1 MAFSLFGKQRVL
13 GIDVGSSSIKVLELK
28 EGGKKAYQL
37 LNFGI
42 APLPADVV
50 VDGAIMDSNLVIEA
64 LKNLL
69 KSLNLKT
76 NIAATSVSGTS
87 VLIKKIKLPLM
98 TEEELEESIQWEAE
112 QYITNINDVNIDF
125 HILGPSAEEGQ
136 MDVLLVGA
144 KKEIINERVQLL
156 TEAGLKPSVV
166 DVDAFAVENAFELN
180 YQLNETDHA
189 VLVNVGAS
197 VTNINIIKGP
207 VSVFTR
213 DISIGGKSYTEEMQK
228 ILKIS
233 FDEAEA
239 MKIGLTPETITPEV
253 GNALRIISD
262 SIASEVKKSI
272 DFLGLGGEQKI
283 NGIYLSGGAAR
294 TLTLK
299 DAMVEKSGIPVEVI
313 DPFRNIEYNPK
324 VFDENYIE
332 SIKPAATLVL
342 GLALRSK

>member
-1 MAFSLFGKQRVL
+1 MAFSLFGKQKVL
-13 GIDVGSSSIKVLELK
+13 GVDVGSSSIKILELK

-37 LNFGI
+37 INFGI

-50 VDGAIMDSNLVIEA
+50 VDGAIMDSNVVVET
-64 LKNLL
+64 LKNLI
-69 KSLNLKT
+69 KSLNTKT
-76 NIAATSVSGTS
+76 KFAVTSVSGTA
-87 VLIKKIKLPLM
+87 VLIKKINLPIM
-98 TEEELEESIQWEAE
+98 SEEELEESIQWEAE

-125 HILGPSAEEGQ
+125 HILGPAAEEGQ
-136 MDVLLVGA
+136 MSVLLVGA

-156 TEAGLKPSVV
+156 TDAGLKPAVV

-180 YQLNETDHA
+180 YPINEIDHA

-197 VTNINIIKGP
+197 ITNINIIRGP

-228 ILKIS
+228 LLKIS
-233 FDEAEA
+233 FDEAET
-239 MKIGLTPETITPEV
+239 MKLGLAPETMTPEV
-253 GNALRIISD
+253 GNALRSVSD
-262 SIASEVKKSI
+262 SIANEVKKSI

-283 NGIYLSGGAAR
+283 NGVYLSGGAAR

-299 DAMVEKSGIPVEVI
+299 DAMAQKTGAPVEII
-313 DPFRNIEYNPK
+313 DPFRNIEYNPR

-332 SIKPAATLVL
+332 SIKPTVTLVL

>member
-1 MAFSLFGKQRVL
+1 MAFPFFRKQRVL
-13 GIDVGSSSIKVLELK
+13 GVDIGSSSIKVLELK

-50 VDGAIMDSNLVIEA
+50 VDGAIMDSNTCVEA

-76 NIAATSVSGTS
+76 TTAATSVSGTS
-87 VLIKKIKLPLM
+87 VLIKKITLPM
-98 TEEELEESIQWEAE
+98 MSEEELEESIQWEAE

-125 HILGPSAEEGQ
+125 HILGPAQEEGQ
-136 MDVLLVGA
+136 MHVLLVGA
-144 KKEIINERVQLL
+144 KKEIINERIQLL
-156 TEAGLKPSVV
+156 QEAGLKPVVV

-180 YQLNETDHA
+180 YPINEMDHA

-197 VTNINIIKGP
+197 VTNINIVKGP

-213 DISIGGKSYTEEMQK
+213 DISTGGKAYTEEIQK

-233 FDEAEA
+233 FDEAEQ
-239 MKIGLTPETITPEV
+239 MKIGLTPETATPEV
-253 GNALRIISD
+253 TNALRNVSE
-262 SIASEVKKSI
+262 SIATEVKKSI

-283 NGIYLSGGAAR
+283 SGVYISGGAAR
-294 TLTLK
+294 TLTLTE
-299 DAMVEKSGIPVEVI
+299 AMSARTELPVEII
-313 DPFRNIEYNPK
+313 DPFRNIEYNTK

-332 SIKPAATLVL
+332 SIKPTATLVL
-342 GLALRSK
+342 GLALRNK

>member
-13 GIDVGSSSIKVLELK
+13 GVDVGSSSIKVLELK

-50 VDGAIMDSNLVIEA
+50 VDGAIMDSNVVTEA
-64 LKNLL
+64 LKNLI

-87 VLIKKIKLPLM
+87 VLIKKINLPVM
-98 TEEELEESIQWEAE
+98 SEEELEESIQWEAE

-125 HILGPSAEEGQ
+125 HILGPATEEGQ
-136 MDVLLVGA
+136 MNVLLVGA

-156 TEAGLKPSVV
+156 ADAGLKPTVV
-166 DVDAFAVENAFELN
+166 DVDSFAVENAFELN
-180 YQLNETDHA
+180 YPINEIDHA

-228 ILKIS
+228 ILRIS
-233 FDEAEA
+233 FDEAET
-239 MKIGLTPETITPEV
+239 MKVGLTPETMATEV
-253 GNALRIISD
+253 GNALRVISD
-262 SIASEVKKSI
+262 SIASEVRKSI

-283 NGIYLSGGAAR
+283 NGVYLSGGAAR

-299 DAMVEKSGIPVEVI
+299 DAIGAKSEIPVEII
-313 DPFRNIEYNPK
+313 DPFRNIEYNPR

-332 SIKPAATLVL
+332 SIKPTATLVL

>member
-1 MAFSLFGKQRVL
+1 MAFSLFGRQKVL
-13 GIDVGSSSIKVLELK
+13 GVDVGSSSIKVLELK
-28 EGGKKAYQL
+28 EGRKKAYQL
-37 LNFGI
+37 VNFGI
-42 APLPADVV
+42 APLPPDVV
-50 VDGAIMDSNLVIEA
+50 VDGAIMDSGVVVET
-64 LKNLL
+64 LKNLI
-69 KSLNLKT
+69 KSLNTKT
-76 NIAATSVSGTS
+76 KTAVTSVSGTA
-87 VLIKKIKLPLM
+87 VLIKKINLPTM

-125 HILGPSAEEGQ
+125 HILGPAAEEGQ
-136 MDVLLVGA
+136 MSVLLVGA

-156 TEAGLKPSVV
+156 TEAGLKPTVV

-180 YQLNETDHA
+180 YPINEIDHA

-197 VTNINIIKGP
+197 ITNINIIKGP

-228 ILKIS
+228 LLKIS

-239 MKIGLTPETITPEV
+239 MKVGLTPETMTPDV
-253 GNALRIISD
+253 GNVLRSVSD
-262 SIASEVKKSI
+262 SIANEVKKSI
-272 DFLGLGGEQKI
+272 DFLGLGGEKI

-299 DAMVEKSGIPVEVI
+299 DAMAQRTGAPVEII
-313 DPFRNIEYNPK
+313 DPFRNIEYNPR

-332 SIKPAATLVL
+332 SIKPTATLVL
-342 GLALRSK
+342 GLALRSE

>member
-13 GIDVGSSSIKVLELK
+13 GVDVGSSSIKVLELK

-50 VDGAIMDSNLVIEA
+50 VDGSIMDSNVVIEA
-64 LKNLL
+64 LKNLI

-87 VLIKKIKLPLM
+87 VLIKKINLPLM
-98 TEEELEESIQWEAE
+98 SEEELEESIQWEAE

-125 HILGPSAEEGQ
+125 HILGPAAEEGQ
-136 MDVLLVGA
+136 MNVLLVGA

-156 TEAGLKPSVV
+156 TEAGLKPTVV

-180 YQLNETDHA
+180 YPINEIDHA

-197 VTNINIIKGP
+197 ITNINIIKGP

-213 DISIGGKSYTEEMQK
+213 DISTGGKSYTEEMQK

-233 FDEAEA
+233 FDEAES
-239 MKIGLTPETITPEV
+239 MKVGLTPDTMTPEV
-253 GNALRIISD
+253 ANALKGVSD
-262 SIASEVKKSI
+262 SIANEVKKSI
-272 DFLGLGGEQKI
+272 DFLGLTGEQKI
-283 NGIYLSGGAAR
+283 NGVYLSGGAAR

-299 DAMVEKSGIPVEVI
+299 ESMGERTGLPVEII
-313 DPFRNIEYNPK
+313 DPFRNVEYNPK

-332 SIKPAATLVL
+332 SIKPTATLVL

>member
-1 MAFSLFGKQRVL
+1 MAFSLFGKKRVL
-13 GIDVGSSSIKVLELK
+13 GVDIGSSSIKVLELK

-50 VDGAIMDSNLVIEA
+50 VDGAIMDFNVVVEA
-64 LKNLL
+64 LKSLI

-76 NIAATSVSGTS
+76 NIVATSVSGTS
-87 VLIKKIKLPLM
+87 VLIKKINLPVM

-125 HILGPSAEEGQ
+125 HILGPATEEGQ
-136 MDVLLVGA
+136 MSVLLVGA
-144 KKEIINERVQLL
+144 KKEIVNERVRLL
-156 TEAGLKPSVV
+156 QEAGLKPVV
-166 DVDAFAVENAFELN
+166 MDVDAFAVENAFELN
-180 YQLNETDHA
+180 YPINEADHD

-197 VTNINIIKGP
+197 ITNINIIKGP
-207 VSVFTR
+207 VSIFTR

-233 FDEAEA
+233 FDEAES

-253 GNALRIISD
+253 GNALRVVSD

-283 NGIYLSGGAAR
+283 KGIYLSGGAAR

-299 DAMVEKSGIPVEVI
+299 EAMAAKTEIPVEII

-332 SIKPAATLVL
+332 SIKPTATLVL